1 MQAHLTLCRSYSKE
15 ECPATIIAKH
25 HAKHTEAAC
34 SHVKTLRTAGALPL
48 LLCAAAPLLPAA
60 APLVPDGAAGDTC
73 RRPSSTTV
81 TLLAAAVSWGV
92 RTRPPRPASRAATT
106 RSSARIS
113 FVRALLAAK
122 IGNHISVWRHAGLRL
137 LEVASSARSAGGVT
151 HILP

>member
-1 MQAHLTLCRSYSKE
+1 MSCYDYCQAPRQAHRSSLLACE
-15 ECPATIIAKH
+15 NIAH
-25 HAKHTEAAC
+25 RRRASIAA
-34 SHVKTLRTAGALPL
+34 LRGSAVA
-48 LLCAAAPLLPAA
+48 PAA